1 MDSLVVR
8 LVAREATLLDAVAAQ
23 DLQRRAD
30 RLTTLFRKCEGV
42 TLVDVCAV
50 VSDEE
55 FTFAD
60 MSRSVEWDVYDD
72 LTYRAEGESE
82 SGP

>member
-1 MDSLVVR
+1 V
-8 LVAREATLLDAVAAQ
+8 
-23 DLQRRAD
+23 
-30 RLTTLFRKCEGV
+30 TTLFRKCEGV
-42 TLVDVCAV
+42 TLVDDCAV

-60 MSRSVEWDVYDD
+60 MSRNVEWDVFDD

-82 SGP
+82 SGT